1 MKYLVKVTLPSEATK
16 AIRDGSILEK
26 MQRIFN
32 DMKPEA
38 AYFVTENGRR
48 TQYIVVNADDAK
60 PLPYLAE
67 PWWLMFNADVDILPA
82 FTLQDMESIGPI
94 LENVVKKFG

>member
-1 MKYLVKVTLPSEATK
+1 MKYLVKVTLPSEATES
-16 AIRDGSILEK
+16 IRDGSIMEK

-48 TQYIVVNADDAK
+48 TMYIVVKADAAK

-82 FTLQDMESIGPI
+82 FTLQDMESLGPV
-94 LENVVKKFG
+94 LEDIVKKFG